1 MRGIVTG
8 EEPSVKAHG
17 RRAERA
23 PGRLLGPHSRP
34 AQRSILGSRAGVLAA
49 ALLMLASCVGPTRR
63 STPVRDPGVNARSQ
77 QVPASAGPAPTWSM
91 LPTSWSK
98 LTEIERWI
106 SDRPSRRDY
115 WSVEAQLQLAEGRL
129 AYANDLRDPSTPPS
143 YVALRRR
150 EALAGFERVLSDP
163 TATSDQRSRARSG
176 AQTVGL
182 EPTGGG
188 PVAVANVGGL
198 IRRPSW
204 RARPAS
210 RARLSRAT
218 SPWRWITV
226 HHSVVRTEDTSPAA
240 SFDTVRGIQ
249 RDHMDSK
256 GWGDIGYHFLIDP
269 AGRVIEGRELIWQG
283 AHAGGQNNIGN
294 VGICLL
300 GNFDEDQPSRAS
312 IASLDRLVL
321 ELQGKLGIP
330 RLNVRPHRAWKET
343 ACPGRHLMP
352 WFTRG

>member
-1 MRGIVTG
+1 MTLPNDLKGLGIGRGMGAV
-8 EEPSVKAHG
+8 V
-17 RRAERA
+17 
-23 PGRLLGPHSRP
+23 
-34 AQRSILGSRAGVLAA
+34 A
-49 ALLMLASCVGPTRR
+49 ALLLLAGCGGPTRR
-63 STPVRDPGVNARSQ
+63 ATPVKDPGVSARSHQ
-77 QVPASAGPAPTWSM
+77 IPASAGPAPAWSM

-98 LTEIERWI
+98 LTEVERWMAE
-106 SDRPSRRDY
+106 RPNGRGY
-115 WSVEAQLQLAEGRL
+115 WSVEAELQLAEGRV
-129 AYANDLRDPSTPPS
+129 AFANELRDPGTPES
-143 YVALRRR
+143 YIALRRR
-150 EALAGFERVLSDP
+150 QALAGFERILSDRSA
-163 TATSDQRSRARSG
+163 TADQRARARSG
-176 AQTVGL
+176 ALRVGT
-182 EPTGGG
+182 EPTGPGAVS
-188 PVAVANVGGL
+188 VAQVGGL
-198 IRRPSW
+198 IRRASW
-204 RARPAS
+204 RAR
-210 RARLSRAT
+210 RANRSELSRAS

-226 HHSVVRTEDTSPAA
+226 HHSVVRTEDTSAAA

-300 GNFDEDQPSRAS
+300 GNFDEDQPTRAS

-321 ELQGKLGIP
+321 ELQQKLGIP